1 MGSMMLAVREWFWLS
16 WILWILEM
24 GIVEIFCGNGL
35 KRGMEDFDID
45 FCLDDSPG
53 NYLFSL
59 INLRVNFDI
68 LICSLRQ
75 IGTGFGR

>member
-1 MGSMMLAVREWFWLS
+1 VVLVELDFMDFRDGYCGDFLWK
-16 WILWILEM
+16 WIER
-24 GIVEIFCGNGL
+24 GI
-35 KRGMEDFDID
+35 EDFDID

-59 INLRVNFDI
+59 INLSVNFDI

>member
-1 MGSMMLAVREWFWLS
+1 
-16 WILWILEM
+16 
-24 GIVEIFCGNGL
+24 
-35 KRGMEDFDID
+35 
-45 FCLDDSPG
+45 LDDSPG

-68 LICSLRQ
+68 LICGLRQ